1 MSKCVCPINYKGG
14 IVESQIAVV
23 PSLSA
28 VLFSVVAVTHGQS
41 MWLDDPGAPE
51 ADDPPSESSEGQ

>member
-1 MSKCVCPINYKGG
+1 M
-14 IVESQIAVV
+14 ESQIAVV

-28 VLFSVVAVTHGQS
+28 VLFSVVSVTHGQS